1 MALDSILSF
10 FKPNSYDPTA
20 VNDQALTQAKMR
32 GPHVAKLG
40 APPRAQTDETLAS
53 ENSAVKG
60 PVDQV
65 QISTQAAFV
74 LAASQYDPTALTE
87 TDTQRLADGLLKGKA
102 ISSRDRTILTQ
113 GPKSGLASAD
123 PYAPRNLLADFQN
136 DISKALGQND
146 FRTVESSSRAVS
158 ILGRVASLREII
170 T

>member
-10 FKPNSYDPTA
+10 FKPASFGPEASGDPA
-20 VNDQALTQAKMR
+20 LAQARVGTPQI
-32 GPHVAKLG
+32 AKLG
-40 APPRAQTDETLAS
+40 APPRLRTDETEA
-53 ENSAVKG
+53 AGTATKG

-87 TDTQRLADGLLKGKA
+87 TETQRMADGLLKGKA
-102 ISSRDRTILTQ
+102 ISSRDRNILTQ
-113 GPKSGLASAD
+113 GPKSGFASGD

-136 DISKALGQND
+136 DISQALGQSD